1 MEHTNSLVDY
11 YRGFRLS
18 LLTTERFRHLLLP
31 LYWIGF
37 GLAFYLVEQV
47 FTPSRW
53 HVMHCALDDVI
64 PFCEWFVIPYVFWF
78 VYMVGMHVYTFFFD
92 VAAFKKLMT
101 YIIIT
106 YSAALVLFLVF
117 PTAQNLRPAAFPRD
131 NVLCRF
137 MGHFYQMD
145 TSTNVCPSLHVVGS
159 MAVLFAAWD
168 TPRFQTRKWKIA
180 FDVTTALI
188 CVSTVFLKQHSVVDV
203 VVGLLFSYA
212 GYLLVYRG
220 GLERIAAV
228 LSRQREHFKRIC
240 G

>member
-11 YRGFRLS
+11 SGFRPS
-18 LLTTERFRHLLLP
+18 LLTTERFRHWLMP
-31 LYWIGF
+31 LYWIVF
-37 GLAFYLVEQV
+37 GLAFYLTERA
-47 FTPSRW
+47 FTPTRW
-53 HVMHCALDDVI
+53 HVMHCSLDDVI

-78 VYMVGMHVYTFFFD
+78 VYLLGIHAYTFFFD
-92 VAAFKKLMT
+92 VAASKKLMT
-101 YIIIT
+101 FIMIT

-117 PTAQNLRPAAFPRD
+117 PTAQELRPAVFPRD
-131 NVLCRF
+131 NALCRF

-180 FDVTTALI
+180 FGAVTFLI
-188 CVSTVFLKQHSVVDV
+188 CISTVFLKQHSVVDV
-203 VVGLLFSYA
+203 IVGLLFSYA
-212 GYLLVYRG
+212 GYRLVYRG
-220 GLERIAAV
+220 GLERIAAA
-228 LSRQREHFKRIC
+228 LARQREYFQRIY